1 MSDENTDS
9 LYIGNDGVP
18 ELELSDDDILDA
30 MRDIP
35 GYLDI
40 STEDFRQVYHI
51 AHRHAL
57 GRVFKDLRA
66 TQLMCTDIEPLRP
79 DTMLDKAAATMAR
92 QGLKG
97 LPVVDDGNR
106 VTGILTETDYLRWL
120 NADTFLELLLRL
132 IGAAEDLDTQ
142 CHETPVSKIMTTRV
156 ITLGADSSFNTI
168 VGAFHAHEGR
178 GMPVVDSS
186 GKLLGMLLRKDFLGA
201 CHLEGLL

>member
-9 LYIGNDGVP
+9 WYTGDDGVP
-18 ELELSDDDILDA
+18 ELELSDEDILDA

-40 STEDFRQVYHI
+40 STGDFRQVYHI

-57 GRVFKDLRA
+57 ERVFRDIQA

-79 DTMLDKAAATMAR
+79 DTMLDKAAAAMAR

-97 LPVVDDGNR
+97 LPVVDDDNR

-120 NADTFLELLLRL
+120 NADSFLELLLRL
-132 IGAAEDLDTQ
+132 ISAPENFDHQ

-156 ITLGADSSFNTI
+156 VTLSGDSSFNAI
-168 VGAFHAHEGR
+168 IGAFHAHEGR
-178 GMPVVDSS
+178 SMPVVDSS
-186 GKLLGMLLRKDFLGA
+186 GKLLGLLLRKDFLHA